1 MTTVGY
7 GDFYA
12 NTFLGEI
19 FIYIVFVLG
28 MLLISLAF
36 TSLMDYLDLSLG
48 EASALYL
55 IKQVDLKKQWMKIIG
70 KMVKNAAKF
79 Y

>member
-19 FIYIVFVLG
+19 FIYIVFILG
-28 MLLISLAF
+28 MFLISLVF
-36 TSLMDYLDLSLG
+36 TSFMDYLDLSLG
-48 EASALYL
+48 EASAFYLLKQVKSKDYRMQL
-55 IKQVDLKKQWMKIIG
+55 IKEML
-70 KMVKNAAKF
+70 
-79 Y
+79 

>member
-28 MLLISLAF
+28 MFLISLAF

-70 KMVKNAAKF
+70 KMVKNAA
-79 Y
+79 

>member
-70 KMVKNAAKF
+70 KMVKNAA
-79 Y
+79 